1 MTQHQQWIE
10 VQGDGAAP
18 QTGWRCDGC
27 GQVKWQEQKP
37 AEPCELCP
45 IDGPG
50 GSAFIGAFVAERLND
65 PKPGGADA
73 PTAALPENVQDELPA
88 KPKRG
93 SRIPGLTKGDDA

>member
-18 QTGWRCDGC
+18 QAGWRCDGC

-37 AEPCELCP
+37 TTPCEICAETP
-45 IDGPG
+45 GERAVVVASTAVEPAAGSDG
-50 GSAFIGAFVAERLND
+50 IQT
-65 PKPGGADA
+65 A
-73 PTAALPENVQDELPA
+73 P

-93 SRIPGLTKGDDA
+93 ARNPGLTKGDDES